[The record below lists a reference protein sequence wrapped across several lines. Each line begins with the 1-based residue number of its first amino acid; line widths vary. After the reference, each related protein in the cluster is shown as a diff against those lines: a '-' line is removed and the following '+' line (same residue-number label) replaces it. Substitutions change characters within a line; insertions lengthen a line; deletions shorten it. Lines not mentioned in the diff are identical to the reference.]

1 MAHKTIIYNGFNSGL
16 SDSMRKVLIMKILL
30 DKVRCNDCLG
40 NYFPVMYRYG
50 INKNILYLTFSR
62 AEF

>member
-1 MAHKTIIYNGFNSGL
+1 
-16 SDSMRKVLIMKILL
+16 MRKVLIMKILL

-40 NYFPVMYRYG
+40 NHFPVMYRYG
-50 INKNILYLTFSR
+50 INENILYLTFSR